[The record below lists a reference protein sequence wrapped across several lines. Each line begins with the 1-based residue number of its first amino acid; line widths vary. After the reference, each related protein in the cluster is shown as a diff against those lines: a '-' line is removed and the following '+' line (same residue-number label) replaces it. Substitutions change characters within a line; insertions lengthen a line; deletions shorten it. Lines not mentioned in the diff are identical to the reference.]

1 MASEASSM
9 IPPIHLQ
16 PPSVDF
22 IDNRLPQHHGV
33 FRNTNA
39 HFNHMLQRYVSDKTP
54 STNEALVES
63 NPNGQV
69 TSELAP
75 LCQMGDVGDPK
86 KFWGLVFSDAMA
98 AFITKYPDE
107 PDGISK
113 LGYSIRNQTT
123 WKGINDQLHK
133 AREVYDGSQKQ
144 FRGWCK
150 RTMRK
155 IGDNAAEPATNVI
168 SLIPNIEYVSPVL
181 GAVQLLLN
189 AYKVASEVREKV
201 TSSFDETEVQELFNN
216 AEVYVITFPDSSRI
230 KDSTIS
236 LVVAVMKA
244 IEDAIGFFLS
254 KQIKRLFSVVYRGK
268 KGYQEALLKRL
279 EAIKTHSEKLIQ
291 QAQNAHMMYTQ
302 LGISAIRTE
311 VQQFQRDTKQ
321 DSRQTKV
328 VLNDI
333 HQFSAEACNNVL
345 IMLNDAEENKK
356 RQMQILANQENI
368 LNRLAIM
375 EEISRASTPVPQDP
389 SITWQS
395 QHIASFNAQFQ
406 LYAAPPVHYH
416 TYLQPVQQPVVM
428 QNGQIAWFDA
438 LADPYYPRPI
448 SPQRR
453 VVNSSSILEILNIP
467 LDLDS
472 VDLQAVKDYSYRLP
486 RKYHAR
492 AVQVTQTQE
501 FRQWIVTPTST
512 RLLIHGDFSPHGLDS
527 HRVSPLSFFC
537 FLLVHMLRAREKY
550 VTLVFFCGF
559 HVEEEDSNVGGAAMM
574 RSFIAQLLQQMG
586 PGFIQLDMSSNLESI
601 AKGHC
606 DISQLCGLFVQLVRQ
621 QLPRDRTLVCII
633 DGIGDYETDELQGD
647 MLAVVKTLLQF
658 RKPVKQGHG
667 AEQPSSSSH
676 GDVKMLVT
684 TPYSTEA
691 VQELFLGE
699 ESDGDEDDLAFLTME
714 SFPGVNDTVG
724 IGMPALFM
732 SRENSNDLD

>member
-1 MASEASSM
+1 MASESSSM

-22 IDNRLPQHHGV
+22 IDNQLPQHHGV

-39 HFNHMLQRYVSDKTP
+39 HFDHMLQRYVSDTT
-54 STNEALVES
+54 SSNDQALVES
-63 NPNGQV
+63 DANGEA
-69 TSELAP
+69 TNELAP
-75 LCQMGDVGDPK
+75 LCQMGDVGDPE
-86 KFWGLVFSDAMA
+86 KFWGLVFTDAMT
-98 AFITKYPDE
+98 AFVTKYPNE

-113 LGYSIRNQTT
+113 LGYSIRSQTT

-133 AREVYDGSQKQ
+133 ARQVYDGSQKQ

-155 IGDNAAEPATNVI
+155 IGDNAAEPATNII

-216 AEVYVITFPDSSRI
+216 AEVYIITFPDSSRI
-230 KDSTIS
+230 KDSTIA

-254 KQIKRLFSVVYRGK
+254 KQK
-268 KGYQEALLKRL
+268 
-279 EAIKTHSEKLIQ
+279 
-291 QAQNAHMMYTQ
+291 
-302 LGISAIRTE
+302 
-311 VQQFQRDTKQ
+311 VQQFQMDTKQ
-321 DSRQTKV
+321 DSKQTKV

-375 EEISRASTPVPQDP
+375 EEISRASTPVPPDP

-395 QHIASFNAQFQ
+395 QHIASFNSQFQ

-416 TYLQPVQQPVVM
+416 TYFQPIQQPVIM
-428 QNGQIAWFDA
+428 QKGQIAWFDA
-438 LADPYYPRPI
+438 LADPNYPRPI

-453 VVNSSSILEILNIP
+453 IVNSSSILEILIIP
-467 LDLDS
+467 LNLDS
-472 VDLQAVKDYSYRLP
+472 VDLQTVKDYSYRLP

-492 AVQVTQTQE
+492 AVQVTQTRE

-537 FLLVHMLRAREKY
+537 FLLVHMLRARERY
-550 VTLVFFCGF
+550 ITLVFFCGF
-559 HVEEEDSNVGGAAMM
+559 HVEEEDGNVGGAAMM

-586 PGFIQLDMSSNLESI
+586 PSLIQLDMSTNLESI
-601 AKGHC
+601 AKGDC
-606 DISQLCGLFVQLVRQ
+606 DICQLCGLFVQLVRQ

-647 MLAVVKTLLQF
+647 MLAVMRTLLQF
-658 RKPVKQGHG
+658 RKPAKQGHG
-667 AEQPSSSSH
+667 AEQSSH
-676 GDVKMLVT
+676 GDMKVLVT
-684 TPYSTEA
+684 TPFSTEA

-699 ESDGDEDDLAFLTME
+699 SDGDEDELAFLTME
-714 SFPGVNDTVG
+714 SFPDVNDTVG
-724 IGMPALFM
+724 IGMPVLFM
-732 SRENSNDLD
+732 HRENSVDFD